1 MNRIKA
7 IFLLVAILLPLS
19 ASAKKIEKDEIDEFT
34 GYRTVYTSWESLCGK
49 EIHIRFR
56 QQNNRQ
62 FLDFKMFYNGAIV
75 IGEGD
80 KLMFKSTTDN
90 IGKFSSVRTYHGES
104 GAGAVNIMGSGA
116 WGIYASYEGDLSYF
130 ADNIIR
136 LLRIYTVDSYIDEEI
151 NEGGGKSICELYG
164 IFARALN
171 PDAETAIASYKLTYL
186 KKGVNDSQTPQEQGG
201 YSEVQGGVGVQNRR
215 KDPVQTNCEKVEHG
229 RIKPHIS
236 DLLSE
241 GNTQA

>member
-1 MNRIKA
+1 MRK
-7 IFLLVAILLPLS
+7 LKYILLILAVLIPLT
-19 ASAKKIEKDEIDEFT
+19 ASAKRIEKNEVDEFT

-136 LLRIYTVDSYIDEEI
+136 LLRIYTVDSYIDEKI

-164 IFARALN
+164 IFATALN

-186 KKGVNDSQTPQEQGG
+186 KKGVNDTEWFKD
-201 YSEVQGGVGVQNRR
+201 YEIVRR
-215 KDPVQTNCEKVEHG
+215 HKSKEDIQKYKEEWESKSDEKTQYKLIVK
-229 RIKPHIS
+229 R
-236 DLLSE
+236 L
-241 GNTQA
+241 NTDE

>member
-7 IFLLVAILLPLS
+7 LFFLLVILIPLS

-34 GYRTVYTSWESLCGK
+34 GYRTVYTSWESLRGK

-62 FLDFKMFYNGAIV
+62 FLDFKMFYDGAIV

-80 KLMFKSTTDN
+80 QLMFKSTTDN
-90 IGKFSSVRTYHGES
+90 IGKFSSIATYRGEM
-104 GAGAVNIMGSGA
+104 GAAAVMPIIGEKA
-116 WGIYASYEGDLSYF
+116 WGIYATYEGDLSYF
-130 ADNIIR
+130 ADNVIR
-136 LLRIYTVDSYIDEEI
+136 LLRLYTVDGYIDKKI

-164 IFARALN
+164 IFATALN

-186 KKGVNDSQTPQEQGG
+186 KKGVNDTEWFKD
-201 YSEVQGGVGVQNRR
+201 YEIVRR
-215 KDPVQTNCEKVEHG
+215 HKSKEDIQKYKDEWESKTDEKTQYKLIVK
-229 RIKPHIS
+229 R
-236 DLLSE
+236 L
-241 GNTQA
+241 NTDE